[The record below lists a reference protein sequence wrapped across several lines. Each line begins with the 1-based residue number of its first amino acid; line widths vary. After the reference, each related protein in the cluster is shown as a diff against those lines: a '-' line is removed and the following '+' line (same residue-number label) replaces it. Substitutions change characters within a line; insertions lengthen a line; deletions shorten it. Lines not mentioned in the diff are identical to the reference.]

1 MSDTGSYSVAGRRVL
16 ITGASSGIGA
26 ALARELASA
35 GAVVGICA
43 RREERLA
50 EVLADC
56 RRVSPDSRM
65 WVTDLSRFDDVEP
78 FARRAAEELGGVD
91 VLVNNAGIPKRRHV
105 RDLTPEVVDEVMA
118 INFLS
123 PMRLTL
129 ALLPAMLERDH
140 GRIVNVSS
148 IAARLSPPR
157 ETAYAASKAALTAWT
172 ESMAV
177 DLHGTGVRVHLV
189 FPGVIETE
197 LYHQPD
203 NESTLTDLEA
213 LPATDMAVAMRRQ
226 LEDGA
231 LELYF
236 PEWFAD
242 IATGKA
248 ADVATFLEGSATWTA
263 EREQTIAA
271 SGTASAT

>member
-1 MSDTGSYSVAGRRVL
+1 MADAEPYDLDGRRVL

-35 GAVVGICA
+35 GAVVGLCA
-43 RREERLA
+43 RRAERLE

-56 RRVSPDSRM
+56 RQASPSSRM
-65 WVTDLSRFDDVEP
+65 WVQDLSRLDEVAP
-78 FARRAAEELGGVD
+78 FARRASQELGGVD

-105 RDLTPEVVDEVMA
+105 RELSAEAVDEIMA
-118 INFLS
+118 INFSS

-129 ALLPAMLERDH
+129 ALLPEMLERGD

-157 ETAYAASKAALTAWT
+157 ETAYAASKAALTTWT

-177 DLHGTGVRVHLV
+177 DLHGSGVRVHLV
-189 FPGVIETE
+189 FPGVIDTE
-197 LYHQPD
+197 LYQQPD
-203 NESTLTDLEA
+203 NDATLTDLEA
-213 LPATDMAVAMRRQ
+213 LPASDCAAAMRRQ
-226 LEDGA
+226 LEDGT

-242 IATGKA
+242 VAKGKA
-248 ADVATFLEGSATWTA
+248 ASVAAFLEGSAAWTA
-263 EREQTIAA
+263 EREQALT
-271 SGTASAT
+271 